1 MADALLWGKWVF
13 FLSFL
18 WGWYCVLLTCG
29 MQLFCPWSVPVS
41 HLHYISLKGSSSH
54 YDSEC
59 RWRERLKEE
68 RNRGEKEQKVGRFVF
83 HTAHM
88 GGSAPL
94 TNAWVKKFQE
104 LKCSMPQSHDIH
116 LTPSSHISISPFLP
130 PLSALPSSPLGQ
142 PGVITI
148 SALEKLL

>member
-1 MADALLWGKWVF
+1 MECSCFVLDRC
-13 FLSFL
+13 LSA
-18 WGWYCVLLTCG
+18 T
-29 MQLFCPWSVPVS
+29 SII
-41 HLHYISLKGSSSH
+41 ISLKGSSSH
-54 YDSEC
+54 YDSES
-59 RWRERLKEE
+59 RWRESLKEE
-68 RNRGEKEQKVGRFVF
+68 RNGGEKEQKVGRFVF

-116 LTPSSHISISPFLP
+116 LTPSSHISLPPLLP

-142 PGVITI
+142 PGVITV